1 MKKKQLLYESLCLY
15 QQKRNVFYFVGVR
28 RFWVYKVENSQTIF
42 ECLTL
47 PWQPGVVQSLFEPS
61 TNTAYIEIPLKV
73 IVFILQL
80 ILLIVCALK
89 DRLLTFNAFIVFI

>member
-28 RFWVYKVENSQTIF
+28 CFWMYKLKIRKQYLNVSRYHGNPVWF
-42 ECLTL
+42 RAC
-47 PWQPGVVQSLFEPS
+47 FEPS
-61 TNTAYIEIPLKV
+61 TNTAYISISLKV

-80 ILLIVCALK
+80 IPLIVCALK
-89 DRLLTFNAFIVFI
+89 D